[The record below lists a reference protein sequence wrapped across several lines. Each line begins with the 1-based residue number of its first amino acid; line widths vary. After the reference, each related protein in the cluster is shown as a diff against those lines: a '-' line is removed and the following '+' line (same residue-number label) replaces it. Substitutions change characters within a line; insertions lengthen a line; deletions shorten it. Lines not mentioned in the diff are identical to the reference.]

1 MTDRTHQV
9 SGRIPAAMAR
19 ALALLS
25 AQTGETIQAM
35 LIDGL
40 DRAIRA
46 RAKGVPFA
54 LPWPEQTTNEQ
65 QPPAGNSLPRRKRTT
80 KGGKEQ

>member
-1 MTDRTHQV
+1 MMHHTHQV

-65 QPPAGNSLPRRKRTT
+65 QPPAGNSPRRSKRPT
-80 KGGKEQ
+80 KGAQQQ